1 MIRHFVMMRFR
12 DDVSSQTKAEIYAG
26 LDKLKERLSG
36 MVAFHAGPNVSPETP
51 VIHGNNDAFWVD
63 FADAA
68 ARDAYLVDEKHQEL
82 GARIVSLTKG
92 GVDGVTV
99 VDLEF

>member
-12 DDVSSQTKAEIYAG
+12 EDVSSETKAEIYAG
-26 LDKLKERLSG
+26 LDRLRERLPG
-36 MVAFHAGPNVSPETP
+36 MVAFHAGQNVSPETP
-51 VIHGNNDAFWVD
+51 VIHGNHDAFWVD

-68 ARDAYLVDEKHQEL
+68 ARDAYIVDEEHQKL
-82 GARIVSLTKG
+82 GARIVALTKG
-92 GVDGVTV
+92 GPEGVTV